1 MSAADAAAAF
11 ARMTSTA
18 EGATAFGI
26 AAEAGADAAAA
37 GGAAGAAAAAA
48 AAGGAAPQSAA
59 PAAAAAQRRWAVVI
73 DPVLLNEVNNTIETH
88 PATTESMTKLLTG
101 LSKRDKFRF
110 FAEPVTDAVVSGCMC
125 FFTVTRACVQLGCCV
140 LWTLLAS
147 ASCDS

>member
-26 AAEAGADAAAA
+26 AAEEGAAAAA
-37 GGAAGAAAAAA
+37 GAAAGAAAAG
-48 AAGGAAPQSAA
+48 AAGGAAPQPAA

-73 DPVLLNEVNNTIETH
+73 DPVLLSEVNNTIETH

-110 FAEPVTDAVVSGCMC
+110 FAEPVTDAVVS
-125 FFTVTRACVQLGCCV
+125 
-140 LWTLLAS
+140 W
-147 ASCDS
+147 